1 MNKKKILAILGVMLV
16 ITMLFGCGK
25 TDNGVEDKPNVGV
38 EKNDDKS
45 KESET
50 DLDTLEFAYKT
61 KEDVDKLFEENEE
74 SIGLHK
80 KLNEDIYY
88 NSVDLELLKGY
99 VEKHKDLINSA
110 TDTTEKGSLMYKLAC
125 LDDLEQY
132 STVDTLK
139 DVGNYLIEQFE
150 TGKDIENINE
160 FNYIANF
167 YTRAINRNQQYYE
180 FSNLASTFKEYGL
193 ALDKILN
200 GSGAEE
206 IEEGEQLLTMFKE
219 TIEKDSNLERYKELL
234 NK

>member
-1 MNKKKILAILGVMLV
+1 
-16 ITMLFGCGK
+16 
-25 TDNGVEDKPNVGV
+25 
-38 EKNDDKS
+38 
-45 KESET
+45 
-50 DLDTLEFAYKT
+50 
-61 KEDVDKLFEENEE
+61 
-74 SIGLHK
+74 
-80 KLNEDIYY
+80 
-88 NSVDLELLKGY
+88 
-99 VEKHKDLINSA
+99 
-110 TDTTEKGSLMYKLAC
+110 MYKLAC

-139 DVGNYLIEQFE
+139 EVGNYLIDQFE
-150 TGKDIENINE
+150 TGKDIENIDE

-219 TIEKDSNLERYKELL
+219 TIEKDSNLEGYKKELL
-234 NK
+234 NKWYKFSIQ

>member
-1 MNKKKILAILGVMLV
+1 MNKKKVLAILGAILV
-16 ITMLFGCGK
+16 GTMLFGCGK
-25 TDNGVEDKPNVGV
+25 TDNGNEDKPITGI
-38 EKNDDKS
+38 EQNDDKS
-45 KESET
+45 SDGET
-50 DLDTLEFAYKT
+50 DLATLEFAYQT
-61 KEDVDKLFEENEE
+61 KEDVEKLFEENEE

-80 KLNEDIYY
+80 KLNEDVYY

-110 TDTTEKGSLMYKLAC
+110 TDTTEKGSLMYKLVC

-139 DVGNYLIEQFE
+139 EVGNYIIEQFE
-150 TGKDIENINE
+150 TGKDIENIDE
-160 FNYIANF
+160 FNYIVNF
-167 YTRAINRNQQYYE
+167 YTRAIDRNQQYYE

-193 ALDKILN
+193 ALDRILN

-206 IEEGEQLLTMFKE
+206 KEEGEELLTMFKE
-219 TIEKDSNLERYKELL
+219 TIEKDSNLEGYKELL